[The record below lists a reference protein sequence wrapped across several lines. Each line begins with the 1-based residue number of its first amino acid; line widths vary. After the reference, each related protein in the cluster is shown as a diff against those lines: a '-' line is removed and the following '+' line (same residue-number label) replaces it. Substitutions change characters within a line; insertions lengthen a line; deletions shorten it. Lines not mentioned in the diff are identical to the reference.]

1 MTAVAE
7 KPASKDRG
15 IGHYVGLGVGAALL
29 LFVLFLGAV
38 LIVVPKATG
47 SIPLSVLTGSMRPGL
62 PPGTLL
68 VVQPVDTD
76 EILIGDVV
84 TYQIRSGDPAV
95 ITHRVT
101 GISEDAGGERTFTLQ
116 GDANSDPDEPV
127 REVQIQGRLWYSVP
141 FAGFAS
147 TAVNGEAR
155 GWIVPAAAGV
165 LFAYAGWMIFSTVR
179 DRRRAAAAATPAADQ
194 GDADPS

>member
-1 MTAVAE
+1 VTAATQT
-7 KPASKDRG
+7 PAAKERG
-15 IGHYVGLGVGAALL
+15 VGHYVGLGIGAALL
-29 LFVLFLGAV
+29 LFVLFVGAI

-101 GISEDAGGERTFTLQ
+101 GISQDAGGERTFTLQ

-165 LFAYAGWMIFSTVR
+165 LFAYAGWMVLSAVR
-179 DRRRAAAAATPAADQ
+179 DRRRRAGVQSVDS
-194 GDADPS
+194 DPS

>member
-1 MTAVAE
+1 VSAVAE
-7 KPASKDRG
+7 TPAAKEKGVAHYIGLG
-15 IGHYVGLGVGAALL
+15 IGGALL
-29 LFVLFLGAV
+29 VFVLFLGAI

-76 EILIGDVV
+76 DILIGDVV

-101 GISEDAGGERTFTLQ
+101 GISEGADGERTFTLQ

-127 REVQIQGRLWYSVP
+127 REVQVQGRLWYSVP
-141 FAGFAS
+141 FAGFVS

-155 GWIVPAAAGV
+155 GWIVPAAAGA
-165 LFAYAGWMIFSTVR
+165 LFAYAGWMVLSAVR
-179 DRRRAAAAATPAADQ
+179 GRRRRP
-194 GDADPS
+194 GVPDADSAP